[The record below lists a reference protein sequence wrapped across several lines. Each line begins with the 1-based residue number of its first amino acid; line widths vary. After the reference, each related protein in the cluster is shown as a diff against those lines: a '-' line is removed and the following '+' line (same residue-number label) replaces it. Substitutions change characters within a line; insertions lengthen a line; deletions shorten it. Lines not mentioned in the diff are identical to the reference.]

1 MRPIYVRSITEE
13 ERESLRAELK
23 SGNGVVVRRSQ
34 AILMSAEENLKAQA
48 IADRVGYS
56 DETVRQ
62 VIQRFNQEG
71 FQAIYPKS
79 NARTDDQRA
88 FKDEAREQLKA
99 IVHLSPRDF
108 GCESSMW
115 TLQLLA
121 QVSYTEGLTDRLVH
135 SDTVGE
141 TLHQL
146 GLNWK
151 KAKRHIQSPDE
162 QYKRKKSDEIG

>member
-1 MRPIYVRSITEE
+1 
-13 ERESLRAELK
+13 
-23 SGNGVVVRRSQ
+23 
-34 AILMSAEENLKAQA
+34 MSAEENLKAQA

-71 FQAIYPKS
+71 VQAIYPKS

-99 IVHLSPRDF
+99 IVHQSPRDF

-121 QVSYTEGLTDRLVH
+121 QVSYAEGLTDRLVH

-151 KAKRHIQSPDE
+151 KAKRYIQSPDE
-162 QYKRKKSDEIG
+162 QYERKKSDEIG